1 MYAIYAFCREVDD
14 IVDQPGH
21 VANKKQAL
29 DAWRTEI
36 GQLYARE
43 PRWPT
48 TRALKYAVQRFEL
61 PQEEFMAVIDG
72 METDAAQT
80 LEMQTI
86 GDLLTYCRRV
96 AGAVGVLS
104 IHVFGLP
111 RIPGVLMAELLG
123 NAFQLTNILRD
134 LKEDADR
141 QRLYVPARLLA
152 KHDVAPRRFEDVFEQ
167 PGFVTACEELAD
179 LTRNFYVKA
188 DKLIRQLK
196 WRQTRP
202 VIMIRAVYR
211 ATFERLEKRG
221 WDEWDSPVHLSRSR
235 KFWLAV
241 SRGLV

>member
-48 TRALKYAVQRFEL
+48 TRALKHAVQHFDL
-61 PQEEFMAVIDG
+61 PQEEFMAVIEG

-80 LEMQTI
+80 LEMQTMD
-86 GDLLTYCRRV
+86 DLLTYCRRV

-111 RIPGVLMAELLG
+111 HNPGVLMAELLG

-134 LKEDADR
+134 LKEDSDR
-141 QRLYVPARLLA
+141 HRLYVPAGLLA
-152 KHDVAPRRFEDVFEQ
+152 KYDVTPRPFGDIFEQ
-167 PGFVTACEELAD
+167 PGFVAACEELAD

-188 DKLIRQLK
+188 DKLIRLLK

-202 VIMIRAVYR
+202 VIMMRAVYR

-221 WDEWDSPVHLSRSR
+221 WDKWDTPVHLSRSR
-235 KFWLAV
+235 KVWLAV